1 MTDKVILVTP
11 PDDVLLDGLR
21 LLLIDL
27 SPEQSS
33 VVSTALTTI
42 ESFTVI
48 AYVWKSSNDID
59 WLFDKKHKANLIIFN
74 ADSQNETLVGYFA
87 AQKNSYYFGNLKSLQ
102 SVNKSAIYS
111 IDQCCD
117 ILLSQI
123 DEEK

>member
-11 PDDVLLDGLR
+11 PDDVLLDGFR

-48 AYVWKSSNDID
+48 AYVWKSGNDID

-87 AQKNSYYFGNLKSLQ
+87 AQRNSYYFGNLKSLQ